1 MKKLLIIMLVAV
13 ISISMLVTFSLTGCK
28 GAVEEAVTEAVE
40 EAVEE
45 VEEAVEE
52 AVEEVEEAAEVVEE
66 AVEEEAGGDE
76 IDPWILEI
84 REGLEGLRYEIP
96 SESQGPDGQT
106 PTWDTELV
114 LTVAEV
120 EKIREGR
127 EDGTPFKL
135 ATNLDGDH
143 GSWTVAC
150 EKAIKDACDYLN
162 IEIVALGNAEYDPT
176 KQMSDIETLMAL
188 DPDIIISAPVDRIT
202 AAEAFRPAVDA
213 GVSLVFWSNTPEG
226 YVHGEDYVGISA
238 ADIYGEGLVSG
249 KALGEIVGG
258 SGQVGFAVFGADF
271 WICNYVDQL
280 ARDTLEEN
288 YPDVEVVAYEGWST
302 IPEAEGVAAAMIQR
316 YPDIKGFYVSW
327 YDPAQNVAAACQD
340 AGRDD
345 IKISTLGVDTPSL
358 INMLSGGNIAAILSD
373 MPYYMGLDHVIVG
386 AYGLLDK
393 PCPEFTICPVTSINK
408 DNVEEIW
415 GLAFKTELPDEVAE
429 LIE

>member
-1 MKKLLIIMLVAV
+1 MKKNLIILLVSV
-13 ISISMLVTFSLTGCK
+13 ISISMFVTFSLTGCK
-28 GAVEEAVTEAVE
+28 GAAEEAVTEVAEEAVEEVTEVAE

-45 VEEAVEE
+45 VE
-52 AVEEVEEAAEVVEE
+52 EVVEE

-76 IDPWILEI
+76 IDPWILEV

-96 SESQGPDGQT
+96 PESQGPDGQT

-143 GSWTVAC
+143 ADWGIAC
-150 EKAIKDACDYLN
+150 EKAIKDVCDYLN

-188 DPDIIISAPVDRIT
+188 DPDIIIAAPVDRIT

-213 GVSLVFWSNTPEG
+213 GVNLVFWSNTPEG

-238 ADIYGEGLVSG
+238 ADVYGEGLINGTS
-249 KALGEIVGG
+249 LGEVVGG

-271 WICNYVDQL
+271 WICNYVDSL
-280 ARDTLEEN
+280 AKEIVERDF
-288 YPDVEVVAYEGWST
+288 PDIEVVAYEGWAT
-302 IPEAEGVAAAMIQR
+302 VPEAENVAAGMIQK
-316 YPDIKGFYVSW
+316 YPEIKAIYCSW
-327 YDPAQNVAAACQD
+327 MEPGLYVAAACQD
-340 AGRDD
+340 AERDD
-345 IKISTLGVDTPSL
+345 IKIATGGVNAPAL
-358 INMLSGGNIAAILSD
+358 INMLSGGNMAAIMSD
-373 MPYYMGLDHVIVG
+373 MPYYMGFNHALVG

-393 PCPEFTICPVTSINK
+393 PCPEFTICPVVSLNK

-415 GLAFKTELPDEVAE
+415 GLAFKTPLPDEVAE